1 MPEERETG
9 IPRQGHHGSLGA
21 GAAPPSVPGA
31 ATVQDLPMALPPRWR
46 DVVAHLYPV
55 FQPIV
60 QMRTARVHGHEALLR
75 GVEAA
80 GFPSLAALF
89 EAAVADGAL
98 PGLEAHIQGAAVAAF
113 LAAGGTADVRLFL
126 NVHPLAQGQ
135 VPPPLQGEQLHLVY
149 ETSGEAPLATRAG
162 RDGGDRRGRV
172 DIAFDRFG
180 VGVAD
185 FQRLLSNP
193 PSYVKIDRAFVAGVD
208 GDQAKR
214 ALLGQLVG
222 SAHAL
227 GLATIAVG
235 VETSRE
241 FYVCRDLGCD
251 HVQGFLL
258 GRPGTGLLAEVSE
271 IAESLARS
279 DRRRPAPAR
288 QRLFELIERIAP
300 LPLEAPKAKLLEY
313 FGNLAAPP
321 VVPVVDR
328 AGVPR
333 GLIRER
339 HLKPFVYSR
348 YGTELL
354 RNRSFGNT
362 LKDFIIPCPV
372 CDIGTPLERVIELFA
387 EAADSDGV
395 IIVEGGEYVGFLSSQ
410 SLVRLLH
417 EHRLATAVDQNPLTR
432 LPGNNAI
439 TNQVETL
446 VADIERDHVLV
457 YLDFDNF
464 KPFNDYFGFRQG
476 DRAIL
481 MFSEQLKVQAA
492 ALGGFVGH
500 IGGDDFFLSCSGLA
514 ADRVRERL
522 VAFLTRFRSDAESLY
537 DVETRERGWFEAKD
551 REGRMRRYPLL
562 RVSAV
567 MVPLVAGSARPG
579 LETLVELIAV
589 HKTAAKAAPDNLFLV
604 AG

>member
-1 MPEERETG
+1 MSPLAG
-9 IPRQGHHGSLGA
+9 GGA
-21 GAAPPSVPGA
+21 TRPVPPMG
-31 ATVQDLPMALPPRWR
+31 MPPRWR
-46 DVVAHLYPV
+46 DVVAQLHPV

-60 QMRTARVHGHEALLR
+60 QLRTARVHGHEALLR
-75 GVEAA
+75 GAEAA
-80 GFPSLAALF
+80 GFAGVDALF
-89 EAAVADGAL
+89 DAAAADGVLAL
-98 PGLEAHIQGAAVAAF
+98 VEVYVHALAVDTY
-113 LAAGGTADVRLFL
+113 LAAGGTAEGRLFL
-126 NVHPLAQGQ
+126 NVHPAVQGQ
-135 VPPPLQGEQLHLVY
+135 LPPPAAADQLHLVY
-149 ETSGEAPLATRAG
+149 EVRGGAPVATRTG

-172 DIAFDRFG
+172 DVAFDRFG
-180 VGVAD
+180 IGGAD
-185 FQRLLSNP
+185 FQRLLADT
-193 PSYVKIDRAFVAGVD
+193 PSYVKIDRAFIAGVD

-214 ALLGQLVG
+214 ALLGQLIG

-235 VETSRE
+235 VETARE

-251 HVQGFLL
+251 HAQGYLL
-258 GRPGTGLLAEVSE
+258 GRPNPGLMAEGSE
-271 IAESLARS
+271 IAESLMRG

-288 QRLFELIERIAP
+288 QRLFELIERITP

-348 YGTELL
+348 YGTEIL

-362 LKDFIIPCPV
+362 LKDFVIPCPV

-387 EAADSDGV
+387 EATDSDGV

-417 EHRLATAVDQNPLTR
+417 EHRLASAVDQNPLTR

-439 TNQVETL
+439 TNQVEAL
-446 VADIERDHVLV
+446 VADGERDHVLV

-481 MFSEQLKVQAA
+481 MFSEQLKVQAS

-500 IGGDDFFLSCSGLA
+500 IGGDDFFLSVSGLPA
-514 ADRVRERL
+514 ERVRERL
-522 VAFLTRFRSDAESLY
+522 AAFLGRFRSDAESLY

-551 REGRMRRYPLL
+551 REGAMRRYPLL

-567 MVPLVAGSARPG
+567 MVPLCAGASRPG

-589 HKTAAKAAPDNLFLV
+589 HKTAAKAAPDNLFMV
-604 AG
+604 TG

>member
-9 IPRQGHHGSLGA
+9 IPRQGTQGRPTAGSS
-21 GAAPPSVPGA
+21 APPPA
-31 ATVQDLPMALPPRWR
+31 ALPAEGGAIALPARWR
-46 DVVAHLYPV
+46 DVVAHLHPV

-75 GVEAA
+75 GWEAA
-80 GFPSLAALF
+80 GFASLAALF
-89 EAAVADGAL
+89 QAAVDEGAL
-98 PGLEAHIQGAAVAAF
+98 PALEAYIQAAAVAAF
-113 LAAGGTADVRLFL
+113 LAAGGTAEVRLFL
-126 NVHPLAQGQ
+126 NIHPLAQGQ
-135 VPPPLQGEQLHLVY
+135 VPPPPQGEQVHLVY
-149 ETSGEAPLATRAG
+149 ETTGTGPIPTRAG

-185 FQRLLSNP
+185 FQRLLASP
-193 PSYVKIDRAFVAGVD
+193 PSYVKIDRAFISGVD

-214 ALLGQLVG
+214 ALLGQLIG

-251 HVQGFLL
+251 HAQGFLL
-258 GRPGTGLLAEVSE
+258 GRPGGGLLAEASE
-271 IAESLARS
+271 IAESLTRS
-279 DRRRPAPAR
+279 DRRRPSDAR

-348 YGTELL
+348 YGTEIL
-354 RNRSFGNT
+354 RNRAFGNT
-362 LKDFIIPCPV
+362 LKDFVIPCPV

-439 TNQVETL
+439 TAQVEAL
-446 VADIERDHVLV
+446 VTDGERDHVLV

-481 MFSEQLKVQAA
+481 MFSEQLKVQAS
-492 ALGGFVGH
+492 ALGGFAGH
-500 IGGDDFFLSCSGLA
+500 IGGDDFFLSCSGLT
-514 ADRVRERL
+514 ADRMRERL
-522 VAFLTRFRSDAESLY
+522 VAFLGRFRSDAESLY

-551 REGRMRRYPLL
+551 REGRVRRYPLL

-567 MVPLVAGSARPG
+567 MVQLVAGAPRPG